1 MNAKEKHY
9 DRRHSERKGN
19 ARRSCERLNCSF
31 EILIPGH
38 NGKTVNVSASGVYF
52 EVFTKKREVFFPG
65 TIIAVQINLLI
76 STPGLEGSGI
86 KITGSGFVVRNEI
99 KDVTSRGNRLGVALK
114 FDEKLNILV
123 DYP

>member
-1 MNAKEKHY
+1 MQQIDIYNDK
-9 DRRHSERKGN
+9 RIN
-19 ARRSCERLNCSF
+19 ERLNF
-31 EILIPGH
+31 TLQILLFDHKGETKNI
-38 NGKTVNVSASGVYF
+38 SASGVYF
-52 EVFTKKREVFFPG
+52 EVFTKNREAFIPG
-65 TIIAVQINLLI
+65 KIIAVQINLLI